1 MSYIGAFDSGLGGL
15 SIFRAL
21 HQHLPKA
28 RFTFLA
34 DGKHFPYG
42 EKSQEVLHPIFN
54 NNVNLFQD
62 SKGIVVA
69 CNTMSCFIDIEKN
82 HKPPIF
88 SIIDCMVTT
97 VQKYYK
103 DIGALGIMG
112 TDYTVRSETYLNY
125 FKRIGHSYP
134 IYQVAGTKLAPAV
147 ENDDENVWEICKSYI
162 DQFPD
167 NMTHLLLGCTH
178 YNLLYEDIQAHYP
191 HLTVIDPY
199 REICQRVDS
208 VVQKEDETEGNP
220 LRFLTTKYTSNL
232 QKKSDEILQQSV
244 HWEEINL

>member
-1 MSYIGAFDSGLGGL
+1 MRCIALSDFYSQFPIPNYGTDEVMFLHCFKPILQFQSSSLGQDSVVKMSYIGAFDSGLGGL

-21 HQHLPKA
+21 HQHLPKE

-34 DGKHFPYG
+34 DSRHFPYG
-42 EKSQEVLHPIFN
+42 EKSKEVLHPIFN
-54 NNVNLFQD
+54 NNVDLFQD
-62 SKGIVVA
+62 SKGIVIA
-69 CNTMSCFIDIEKN
+69 CNTMSCFLDVEKN

-147 ENDDENVWEICKSYI
+147 ENDDENVWEICQSYI
-162 DQFPD
+162 D
-167 NMTHLLLGCTH
+167 
-178 YNLLYEDIQAHYP
+178 
-191 HLTVIDPY
+191 
-199 REICQRVDS
+199 
-208 VVQKEDETEGNP
+208 
-220 LRFLTTKYTSNL
+220 
-232 QKKSDEILQQSV
+232 
-244 HWEEINL
+244 